1 MSKLVVIDVD
11 RHTDRKTGK
20 IIDGFAT
27 LATLVEKLGKLP
39 ETVTA
44 QTGGDGTH
52 YVFAAPADVQFKVI
66 LGPGVEIKHKGYIVV
81 EPSIH
86 PSGNLYRW
94 TISPFIRSPAPLP
107 DAWLARMLKPT
118 APKVAN
124 RSPVMRT
131 TVSTRYG
138 RVAAERE
145 LERVRTAQ
153 EGERNRTLNTSAC
166 KLGALFAGGELGD
179 CREELIA
186 AGMSAG
192 LPDYETRA
200 TTESG
205 WRAGLR
211 RPRVSQSRG
220 VHPMMSRGAK

>member
-1 MSKLVVIDVD
+1 
-11 RHTDRKTGK
+11 
-20 IIDGFAT
+20 
-27 LATLVEKLGKLP
+27 VE
-39 ETVTA
+39 A
-44 QTGGDGTH
+44 ATGGGGQH
-52 YVFAAPADVQFKVI
+52 LVFAAPAGAQFKSS
-66 LGPGVEIKHKGYIVV
+66 LGPGVDIKHDGYIVV

-94 TISPFIRSPAPLP
+94 IISPFVRMAAPLP
-107 DAWLARMLKPT
+107 GAWLTRMVKPA
-118 APKVAN
+118 APKAAN

-131 TVSTRYG
+131 TASTRYG
-138 RVAAERE
+138 HVAAERE
-145 LERVRTAQ
+145 LVRVRTAP

-166 KLGALFAGGELGD
+166 KLGALCAGGELGD

-186 AGMSAG
+186 AGVSAG
-192 LPDYETRA
+192 LPDFEARA

-220 VHPMMSRGAK
+220 MYPGKSGGAR